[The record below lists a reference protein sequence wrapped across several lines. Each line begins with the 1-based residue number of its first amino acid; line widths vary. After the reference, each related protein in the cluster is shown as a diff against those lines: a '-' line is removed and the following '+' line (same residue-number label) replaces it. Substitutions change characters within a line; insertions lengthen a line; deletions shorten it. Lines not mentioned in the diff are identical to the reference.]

1 MYGACSTRS
10 TDEKCI
16 QHFGRKILS
25 EATIW
30 ERDKIREENIKVEIK
45 GIVCEDVDWI
55 NLTQ

>member
-16 QHFGRKILS
+16 QNFGRKILR

-30 ERDKIREENIKVEIK
+30 ERDKIWEENIKVEIK
-45 GIVCEDVDWI
+45 GKVCEDVDWI